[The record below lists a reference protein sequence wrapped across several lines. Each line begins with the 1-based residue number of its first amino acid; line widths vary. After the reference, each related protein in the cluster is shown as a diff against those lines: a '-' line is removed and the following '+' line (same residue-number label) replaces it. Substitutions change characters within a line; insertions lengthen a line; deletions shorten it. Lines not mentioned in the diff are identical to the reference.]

1 MQGKTVV
8 ITGATGGI
16 GKVTAQALSQM
27 GAKVLVLARDAARGK
42 DAMKGLSSDCELYI
56 GDLSSQEDLQRVCW
70 DIHSKHEKID
80 VLINNAGAMFSD
92 RLENPEG
99 IEMTIALNHLSYYIL
114 SNLLLD
120 LLIKAEHGR
129 IINVSSQAH
138 QMGYVDF
145 TDFQYQ
151 DRRYNALRAYNDTKL
166 MNVLFT
172 YELARR
178 LKGTQVTSNC
188 LHPGMVKTDFGKNAG
203 GVLGKLFKV
212 FRPIMVTPE
221 QGAKTGI
228 YLASSPEVS
237 EVSGKYFVNCMQ
249 SKSSVRSH
257 DEGLAARLWYTSK
270 ELTGLG

>member
-16 GKVTAQALSQM
+16 GKVTAQALSHM
-27 GAKVLVLARDAARGK
+27 GAKVLVLARDAARGR
-42 DAMKGLSSDCELYI
+42 DAMKSLSGECELYI
-56 GDLSSQEDLQRVCW
+56 GDLSSQEDLQRVCAE
-70 DIHSKHEKID
+70 IRNKHERLD
-80 VLINNAGAMFSD
+80 VLVNNAGAIFSE
-92 RLENPEG
+92 RLESPEG
-99 IEMTIALNHLSYYIL
+99 IEMTIALNHMSYFIL
-114 SNLLLD
+114 SNLLLEP
-120 LLIKAEHGR
+120 LIKSGEGR
-129 IINVSSQAH
+129 IVNVSSAAH

-151 DRRYNALRAYNDTKL
+151 ERRYNALRAYNDTKL

-172 YELARR
+172 YEMARR
-178 LKGTQVTSNC
+178 LKGRPVTCNC
-188 LHPGMVKTDFGKNAG
+188 LHPGAVKTGFGKDAG
-203 GVLGKLFKV
+203 GILGKLFKM

-228 YLASSPEVS
+228 YLATSPEVA
-237 EVSGKYFVNCMQ
+237 EVSGKYFVN
-249 SKSSVRSH
+249 SAPAKSSVRSY